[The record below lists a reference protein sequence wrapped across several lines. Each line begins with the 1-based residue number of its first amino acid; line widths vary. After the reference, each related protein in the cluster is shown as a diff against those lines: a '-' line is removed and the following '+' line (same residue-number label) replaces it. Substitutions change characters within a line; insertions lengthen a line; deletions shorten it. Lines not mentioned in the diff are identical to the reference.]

1 MGFQYPGGTF
11 IQKCR
16 HVCRVQGCQE
26 DARIVLHGAQQGILI
41 PTFLV
46 GGHSVEILAMGIV
59 PCAAAIQIGGLLGRG
74 HSPEFPLGAL
84 FHHVVKPEG
93 NAVRQALDKS
103 VLLRQ
108 SQEEGVGV
116 LIFGDKPG
124 HFGGKLIGQAH
135 HCQKLPLLRRKG
147 GDHGS
152 GKHGVDVR
160 GVVRQGPAFCQ
171 SPQLQVHGGEPP
183 LAGIEEGLHLPVG
196 ERCAAAAGINGQL
209 CVVQPQLLYTDPAEL
224 PAQPQG
230 FLTGEKAVTA
240 GYDHMDVIR
249 QTVGKH
255 AQKDGNAAIGQQV
268 KIVDKEVKRHVTGQ
282 NVAEIIRQKA
292 AGGVISGAGI
302 CPQKGE
308 TCVVKGVLYA
318 SPKNGEIVG
327 IHADADD
334 LQGLRFGPLR

>member
-1 MGFQYPGGTF
+1 M
-11 IQKCR
+11 
-16 HVCRVQGCQE
+16 
-26 DARIVLHGAQQGILI
+26 
-41 PTFLV
+41 
-46 GGHSVEILAMGIV
+46 
-59 PCAAAIQIGGLLGRG
+59 
-74 HSPEFPLGAL
+74 
-84 FHHVVKPEG
+84 
-93 NAVRQALDKS
+93 
-103 VLLRQ
+103 
-108 SQEEGVGV
+108 
-116 LIFGDKPG
+116 
-124 HFGGKLIGQAH
+124 
-135 HCQKLPLLRRKG
+135 
-147 GDHGS
+147 
-152 GKHGVDVR
+152 
-160 GVVRQGPAFCQ
+160 
-171 SPQLQVHGGEPP
+171 
-183 LAGIEEGLHLPVG
+183 
-196 ERCAAAAGINGQL
+196 
-209 CVVQPQLLYTDPAEL
+209 VQPQLLYTDPAEL

-292 AGGVISGAGI
+292 AGGVISGAGV

-308 TCVVKGVLYA
+308 TCVAKGVLYA